1 MVVSLRS
8 DFNHLILVKWHNI
21 YIDSFQYQIWL
32 RWYNKTKCAQ
42 NSEKYL
48 FILLGPIPFT
58 SHKEWKNIL
67 WHVIKYHVQLPT
79 INLAITL
86 LLLNSN

>member
-8 DFNHLILVKWHNI
+8 DFNHSILVI

-32 RWYNKTKCAQ
+32 RCYNKTKRAQ
-42 NSEKYL
+42 NSENYIS
-48 FILLGPIPFT
+48 ILLGPIPFT